1 MRAAVSAGAPVV
13 LLDATVARI
22 DLTQDE
28 IGLAYSWR
36 YGPASRGIGDATY
49 SERSHAFQGLGL
61 KPLAP
66 AHVRGIRDGSGDLAL
81 TWIRRTRF
89 GGDSWETAE
98 VPLGEAEE
106 RYEIDFLD
114 GLSVKRTLAVTS
126 PAAIYTAAQQIAD
139 FGASQAAVSVRVHQM
154 SAVVGRGSPAIA
166 LL

>member
-1 MRAAVSAGAPVV
+1 M
-13 LLDATVARI
+13 
-22 DLTQDE
+22 
-28 IGLAYSWR
+28 
-36 YGPASRGIGDATY
+36 
-49 SERSHAFQGLGL
+49 
-61 KPLAP
+61 
-66 AHVRGIRDGSGDLAL
+66 
-81 TWIRRTRF
+81 
-89 GGDSWETAE
+89 
-98 VPLGEAEE
+98 PLGEAEE